1 MLGPFPYD
9 GKYRIAGSL
18 TAKDIPTL
26 KEMGITL
33 VVNTGPD
40 QEVRSGLTSHELR
53 PLLAKAGILFADIP
67 FTLAELTS
75 GHVDTLLTVATPARE
90 VLVACADGERSATLL
105 AAADLKGGKL
115 PGAVLERAGAAGFD
129 LSDAVAMLAS
139 REKQA
144 A

>member
-18 TAKDIPTL
+18 TPADIPTL

-33 VVNTGPD
+33 VVNAGPD
-40 QEVRSGLTSHELR
+40 HEVRGGLTSHELR
-53 PLLAKAGILFADIP
+53 HLLSQAGIMFADIP

-75 GHVDTLLTVATPARE
+75 GHVDTFLTVATPARK

-105 AAADLKGGKL
+105 AAADLKAGKL
-115 PGAVLERAGAAGFD
+115 PGAVAEKASAAGFKLD
-129 LSDAVAMLAS
+129 DTIAS
-139 REKQA
+139 LVLTREA